1 MSLGLNNL
9 QKTARVKKDRKR
21 IGRGNASGH
30 GTYSGK
36 GIKGQRSRAG
46 VSNLKRLGMKARLL
60 QIPKSRGFKSMHPKN
75 QVVSV
80 DFINKNYKDGETVSP
95 ETLMAKK
102 AIKSVDNP
110 VKILGKEAL
119 TAKDLKFEHVKM
131 SETLQ
136 SQLKK

>member
-9 QKTARVKKDRKR
+9 QKTKRVKKDRKR
-21 IGRGNASGH
+21 IGRGNGSGH

-46 VSNLKRLGMKARLL
+46 VSNLKRLGMKSRLL
-60 QIPKSRGFKSMHPKN
+60 QIPKTRGFKSMRDKN

-80 DFINKNYKDGETVSP
+80 DFINKNYKEGEIVNP
-95 ETLMAKK
+95 ETLVEKGIVK
-102 AIKSVDNP
+102 NVDKP
-110 VKILGKEAL
+110 IKILGKEIL
-119 TAKDLKFEHVKM
+119 IIKDLKFENVKM

-136 SQLKK
+136 GQLKK